1 MEKRAMKAMSTM
13 SKTPR
18 HKRTPYAAALYAA
31 AIAALLSACAQ
42 TDQTPTVRADEAKHA
57 PGTADA
63 SPTEAMPEVVI
74 VASRERPD
82 SRG

>member
-1 MEKRAMKAMSTM
+1 MSTM
-13 SKTPR
+13 TRRP
-18 HKRTPYAAALYAA
+18 RTPFATALFTA

-42 TDQTPTVRADEAKHA
+42 TDPAPTARADETHQTSAA
-57 PGTADA
+57 TAEI
-63 SPTEAMPEVVI
+63 SGTEAMPVVVI